1 MAFLATFEIMHGT
14 QNIFLLYPIY
24 FII

>member
-1 MAFLATFEIMHGT
+1 MEFLATFEIMHGT

>member
-1 MAFLATFEIMHGT
+1 MTFFTTFEIMHGT